1 VPIPNSLARAKDVVC
16 ICQCCA
22 YFNDFFAC
30 GLKIISAREVIP
42 KFLSTAP
49 GLPAKR
55 SDEISGLSGEAWR
68 IVGNLTGFIAI
79 GGIAF
84 VRIWLR

>member
-1 VPIPNSLARAKDVVC
+1 MPIPNSLRRAKDVFC

-22 YFNDFFAC
+22 YFNKIFAY
-30 GLKIISAREVIP
+30 GLEIISAREVIP
-42 KFLSTAP
+42 KFLFTAP

-55 SDEISGLSGEAWR
+55 SDEISGLSGDAWR
-68 IVGNLTGFIAI
+68 IVGNLTGFMAI
-79 GGIAF
+79 GGIVF

>member
-1 VPIPNSLARAKDVVC
+1 MPIPNSLRRAKDVFC

-22 YFNDFFAC
+22 YFNKIFAY

-55 SDEISGLSGEAWR
+55 SDEISGLSGDAWR
-68 IVGNLTGFIAI
+68 IVGNLTGFMAI
-79 GGIAF
+79 GGI
-84 VRIWLR
+84 VLIWLR